1 MGIYVIGDIHGC
13 YTQFTEL
20 RERIENNDADAVF
33 ILAGD
38 IVGRGPEDEKILSWA
53 YENITLNG
61 KYQMVLGN
69 HDDGFMEVFGNGDFE
84 TIYSLGEKA
93 GHHYHA
99 PSDEFRHLRKNKD
112 QWVGIQ
118 HYEEKLCWGGTRK
131 PCRLQP

>member
-69 HDDGFMEVFGNGDFE
+69 HDDGFMEVFGMA
-84 TIYSLGEKA
+84 TLKLSIVWAKK
-93 GHHYHA
+93 
-99 PSDEFRHLRKNKD
+99 R
-112 QWVGIQ
+112 GIIIMRRPMSS
-118 HYEEKLCWGGTRK
+118 GI
-131 PCRLQP
+131 